1 MTRFLRHQ
9 LPQLLLL
16 IGASYLRQTSCFVVS
31 SRSNTP
37 AKTKERGLLSLSSSS
52 SSPAGQSREPRPLRP
67 VFVMDD
73 TATSASALALQTL
86 KVLTGQVGIPPG
98 YSDEAVPD
106 GRLPIYLINSPH
118 QLQEALQQHGQ
129 SEPILYFPIDATTT
143 TGVANIHFEALQQAA
158 FVGLGFYCDHD
169 GDNDAALEMADRVGS
184 AIKQAIQTFP
194 HSAVDNKSPTM
205 FLSLD
210 LALYLAML
218 RTNALPKQQDPP
230 HGDSYQVAMP
240 EGGSTLI
247 EYFYDHQNA
256 FGGSDP
262 LLCPTK
268 ETLTEAPP
276 TSSSRRR
283 STHLGAAY
291 TVLCGQGMNPLASA
305 AVAASVA
312 TILGD
317 GIDDD
322 RTEVSWNVIE
332 RTVQL
337 THHIRQYGT
346 KEQDPG
352 FIRRKYKEFGYR

>member
-16 IGASYLRQTSCFVVS
+16 IGASYHRQASCFVLS
-31 SRSNTP
+31 SRSNKP
-37 AKTKERGLLSLSSSS
+37 PKTKERGPLSLSS

-67 VFVMDD
+67 VFVMDE
-73 TATSASALALQTL
+73 TAAAASALAVQTL
-86 KVLTGQVGIPPG
+86 KVLTGQVGIPPE
-98 YSDEAVPD
+98 YTDEAGPD
-106 GRLPIYLINSPH
+106 GRLPIYLINSPY

-129 SEPILYFPIDATTT
+129 SEPILYFLVDATTT
-143 TGVANIHFEALQQAA
+143 TGVSNVHFEALQQAA
-158 FVGLGFYCDHD
+158 FVGLGFHCDHD

-184 AIKQAIQTFP
+184 AITQAIQRFP
-194 HSAVDNKSPTM
+194 RSAVDNTPPTM
-205 FLSLD
+205 FVSLD
-210 LALYLAML
+210 LALHLAML
-218 RTNALPKQQDPP
+218 RTNALPKHQNPP
-230 HGDSYQVAMP
+230 HGDSYHVAMP

-247 EYFYDHQNA
+247 EYFYDHQNN

-268 ETLTEAPP
+268 ETLLEAPP

-305 AVAASVA
+305 AVAASVT

-337 THHIRQYGT
+337 SHHIRQYGT

-352 FIRRKYKEFGYR
+352 FMRRKYKEFGYR